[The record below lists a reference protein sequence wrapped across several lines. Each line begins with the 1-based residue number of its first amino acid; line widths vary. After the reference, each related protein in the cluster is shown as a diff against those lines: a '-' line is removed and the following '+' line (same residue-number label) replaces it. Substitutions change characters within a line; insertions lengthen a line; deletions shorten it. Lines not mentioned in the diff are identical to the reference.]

1 MMDLSKAVFWNV
13 DTQVDFIDKEGKLPV
28 PNAETIKP
36 NLKKLTEF
44 AKKNNIKV
52 VNTMDWHFKD
62 SKELSDEPDF
72 VKTFPPHCMANT
84 EGVRFIEETSPEPG
98 NTMVIDWST
107 QKGMNFHDIHRFR
120 NLIIRKDAFDVF
132 EGNNLTE
139 AIVNNLGIPFLDR
152 PTFIVYGVATNVCVK
167 AAVEGLTRR
176 GYSVKV
182 VTDAIKEL
190 PNIPNPM
197 EDWAE
202 NETIEFVT
210 TEEITKLQTV

>member
-1 MMDLSKAVFWNV
+1 MDLTKAVFWNV

-36 NLKKLTEF
+36 NLKKLTDF
-44 AKKNNIKV
+44 ARTYNIKV

-62 SKELSDEPDF
+62 SKELSDDPDF
-72 VKTFPPHCMANT
+72 QETFPPHCMANT
-84 EGVRFIEETSPEPG
+84 EGVRFIPETSPDKG
-98 NTMVIDWST
+98 TTMLIDWSE
-107 QKGMNFHDIHRFR
+107 QKGMNFHEIHKHR
-120 NLIIRKDAFDVF
+120 NIIIRKDAFDVF

-167 AAVEGLTRR
+167 AAVEGLTKR

-190 PNIPNPM
+190 PNIPNPV
-197 EDWAE
+197 DVWKD
-202 NETIEFVT
+202 NEAIELVT
-210 TEEITKLQTV
+210 TDQVTELQTV

>member
-1 MMDLSKAVFWNV
+1 MDLTKAVFWNT
-13 DTQVDFIDKEGKLPV
+13 DTQYDFIDKDGKLSV
-28 PNAETIKP
+28 ENAESIKP
-36 NLKKLTEF
+36 NLKKLTDF
-44 AKKNNIKV
+44 ARVNTIKV

-62 SKELSDEPDF
+62 SKELSDDPDF

-84 EGVRFIEETSPEPG
+84 EGARFIEETSPDRG
-98 NTMVIDWST
+98 TTMLVDWSE
-107 QKGMNFHDIHRFR
+107 QKGMNFHEIHKFR

-167 AAVEGLTRR
+167 AAVDGLTKR

-182 VTDAIKEL
+182 VTDAIKGLPTLPDPTSDWSNNEMIEL
-190 PNIPNPM
+190 
-197 EDWAE
+197 
-202 NETIEFVT
+202 VT
-210 TEEITKLQTV
+210 TEQVTQLQTV

>member
-1 MMDLSKAVFWNV
+1 MDLTKAVFWNV
-13 DTQVDFIDKEGKLPV
+13 DTQVDFVDKDGKLPV
-28 PNAETIKP
+28 PDAESIKP
-36 NLKKLTEF
+36 NLKKLTDF
-44 AKKNNIKV
+44 ARVNTIKV

-62 SKELSDEPDF
+62 SKELSDDPDF

-84 EGVRFIEETSPEPG
+84 EGARFIEETSPDRG
-98 NTMVIDWST
+98 TTMLVDWSE
-107 QKGMNFHDIHRFR
+107 QKGMNFHEIHKFR

-167 AAVEGLTRR
+167 AAVDGLTKR

-182 VTDAIKEL
+182 VTDAIKGL
-190 PNIPNPM
+190 PTLPDPTS
-197 EDWAE
+197 DWAK
-202 NETIEFVT
+202 NEMIELMS
-210 TEEITKLQTV
+210 TEQITKLQTV